1 MKFDAIIFDL
11 DGVLCTTDHLHYL
24 GWKKLADREGIY
36 FDEIINQRLRGVS
49 RMESLSIILERA
61 EKAYTEEQMMEM
73 AAYKNDQYRLLLDTL
88 NPEDL
93 SHEVKDTLQVLRSMG
108 LKLAVG
114 SSSKNTRLILEK
126 LGLGNFFDAIA
137 DGNDITNS
145 KPDPEVFLLAAERIG
160 LTPEKCLVVEDAEA
174 GILAACRG
182 GFRSAGIGP
191 ASADPNATYSL
202 TAFANL
208 TALVSC

>member
-49 RMESLSIILERA
+49 RMESLGIILERA
-61 EKAYTEEQMMEM
+61 EKTYTEDQMVEM
-73 AAYKNDQYRLLLDTL
+73 AAYKNDQYRLLLDSLT
-88 NPEDL
+88 PENL
-93 SHEVKDTLQVLRSMG
+93 SKEVKTTLEMLRSKG
-108 LKLAVG
+108 IKLAVG
-114 SSSKNTRLILEK
+114 SSSKNTKLILEK
-126 LGLGNFFDAIA
+126 LGLGDFFDAIA

-145 KPDPEVFLLAAERIG
+145 KPDPEVFLLAAQRVG
-160 LTPEKCLVVEDAEA
+160 LPPENCLVVEDAEA

-191 ASADPNATYSL
+191 ASVDPNATYSL
-202 TAFANL
+202 NTFADL